1 MKNTSA
7 TLSGLT
13 TEERFKVA
21 IHVVKSQIRLRQNVI
36 ACCNACITFE
46 QLGLSATSYIDTPS
60 AYNFAGQDRAFSWSG
75 GEAFNRQALNKIKR
89 GNYFGFGLD
98 YRMFKART
106 TRVYYNHSGPGVEAA
121 TVLRDAFTQF
131 GFTVDWDGTDSKAVV
146 VNMPVAMRPVR

>member
-1 MKNTSA
+1 MTNTSA

-13 TEERFKVA
+13 TEERFKAAV
-21 IHVVKSQIRLRQNVI
+21 HVVKSQIQLRQNVMS
-36 ACCNACITFE
+36 CFITLE
-46 QLGLSATSYIDTPS
+46 QLGLSAKAYIDTPY
-60 AYNFAGQDRAFSWSG
+60 AYNLGGQGRAFSWSG
-75 GEAFNRQALNKIKR
+75 GEAFNRQTLNKIKR

-106 TRVYYNHSGPGVEAA
+106 TRVYYYHSGPGVEAA

-146 VNMPVAMRPVR
+146 VNMPVATRPVR